1 MGFFDKLKTVVD
13 SAVVAMDKAG
23 EKTAKRL
30 SDTQLLD
37 KIVAYPNNKF
47 YNSEAQRR
55 GLLQMARGK
64 KCPKCGKYTMHQQ
77 RVGYWYCSNCKAAT
91 FD

>member
-55 GLLQMARGK
+55 GLL
-64 KCPKCGKYTMHQQ
+64 
-77 RVGYWYCSNCKAAT
+77 
-91 FD
+91 